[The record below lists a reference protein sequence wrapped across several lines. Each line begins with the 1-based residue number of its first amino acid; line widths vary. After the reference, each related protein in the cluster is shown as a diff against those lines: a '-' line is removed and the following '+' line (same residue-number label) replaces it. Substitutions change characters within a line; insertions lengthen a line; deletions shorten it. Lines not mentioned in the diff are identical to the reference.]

1 VVGDVG
7 AVSDVARGAGHA
19 AAGADGGRASGHGDG
34 GVVDG
39 PTDGERA
46 DAVSKF
52 DDSCR
57 IEPGRDRVGERDG
70 AGEQLRHGG
79 LHAGGAAGRHGVRV
93 DGLDVGDVGAVSDER
108 RREAD
113 VEGGTDGGG
122 ASGHGD
128 GGVVDGPADGE
139 RADAG
144 EPGRDRVG
152 ERDGAGVEPGAG
164 GLHVGGAAG
173 RHGVRVD

>member
-1 VVGDVG
+1 VVVGDVG

-46 DAVSKF
+46 DA
-52 DDSCR
+52 
-57 IEPGRDRVGERDG
+57 
-70 AGEQLRHGG
+70 
-79 LHAGGAAGRHGVRV
+79 
-93 DGLDVGDVGAVSDER
+93 
-108 RREAD
+108 
-113 VEGGTDGGG
+113 
-122 ASGHGD
+122 
-128 GGVVDGPADGE
+128 
-139 RADAG
+139 G